1 MSQIIKSLKPIWEE
15 KSSFI
20 LDLLYRVRI
29 TPNFLTVF
37 GVVFVVVGSYFIYIE
52 EFLLGGA
59 FILIGN
65 IFDAL
70 DGALARKY
78 GLVSKFGAFLDSM
91 VDRYADM
98 IPLFS
103 ILLLFK
109 ESFFYSVLTILAI
122 SGSLMTS
129 YVKARA
135 EGLGVDCSV
144 GFFERPERSVVL
156 ILGLILNIPTI
167 SIWIL
172 AIGSNF
178 TVLQRIIWVY
188 RRSF

>member
-1 MSQIIKSLKPIWEE
+1 MKSLKPIWEE

-37 GVVFVVVGSYFIYIE
+37 SIVFVVVGSYFVYIE
-52 EFLLGGA
+52 EFLLGGI

-78 GLVSKFGAFLDSM
+78 GLVSKFGAFLDSV

-135 EGLGVDCSV
+135 EGLGVDCNV
-144 GFFERPERSVVL
+144 GLFERPERSVVL

-178 TVLQRIIWVY
+178 TVLQRTIWVY